1 MKLCTCNH
9 CGGIF
14 EDMNPQVDAKEYPD
28 VPGIKPIVKMPDE
41 EDDDRYVEYW
51 ACPKCLTD
59 HHLQDDI
66 KYEALTRIDALIL
79 KKKLWEHEPRETR
92 GEDCTEDDSAF
103 IKGWLRET
111 AIPGDGS
118 QQKLEDIQLLFPIEY
133 GEVID
138 EQSGK
143 CEQYDPPYLRYRDD
157 GGTDGG

>member
-1 MKLCTCNH
+1 
-9 CGGIF
+9 
-14 EDMNPQVDAKEYPD
+14 MNPQIVSKEYPEIQ
-28 VPGIKPIVKMPDE
+28 VEPLIKL
-41 EDDDRYVEYW
+41 YVETNKPETGYW
-51 ACPKCLTD
+51 GCPLCCTD
-59 HHLQDDI
+59 GYLQDDI
-66 KYEALTRIDALIL
+66 NYEALTRIDALIL